1 MMNVPKVVA
10 PWAGARVASGA
21 WVLAG
26 LAMACAGGVGVAALR
41 HTGSLA
47 FPIDDAYI
55 YSNYVLYAAH
65 GHLFTY
71 NDGELSGGITSFSW
85 YVLCTLAYWLISPLH
100 DLLGVLAPPVV
111 RADAAL
117 SAQAG
122 HVYLA
127 AYLPGLL
134 CHAAT
139 VLGVYRLAQ
148 VTLPL
153 LVPPAPGAV
162 GMPAHRSFCWL
173 LGAVAAADAGLVW
186 GAMSGLEVPLAS
198 AVAVW
203 SVYLLAL
210 EAGQERLRWSLLLA
224 GLLMWARP
232 ELITIVPVGALWLVV
247 RGVTVGA
254 GGACPGS
261 SALRWALRSAAV
273 YMLAGVVGAAALCL
287 VYLVGW
293 GKPFPGSFYA
303 KVGGLR
309 LGIRFFSAALELW
322 LAGRFLPFVAG
333 AVAVAGGLLGWLWPP
348 AVKGGGQGQNYSQ
361 GQSQSRLNALLLLMV
376 GVAYV
381 AAVMVTLP
389 WFGQED
395 RYLLPIHPIVIVLM
409 GLAVWLLVG
418 PFLQSLHVWSGRG
431 VLAASA
437 AVGAAVGAAAV
448 CVLLVV
454 ANYWWATRNY
464 VVEVRN
470 ITDAHVVPA
479 RWLSANTPPDAVV
492 AAEPIGAVRLFSE
505 RRTIDLVGLTTP
517 VTLGTYGNWPLAG
530 QVLRRAGARYLL
542 YYPDWFGRD
551 GPPVWAV
558 ERKRFP
564 IPDNRIAGAD
574 VIAVYELS
582 WDGYP

>member
-1 MMNVPKVVA
+1 M
-10 PWAGARVASGA
+10 AS
-21 WVLAG
+21 V
-26 LAMACAGGVGVAALR
+26 R

-71 NDGELSGGITSFSW
+71 NDGELSGGITSFGW
-85 YVLCTLAYWLISPLH
+85 YVLCTLAYWLVSPLH

-122 HVYLA
+122 HVYVA

-139 VLGVYRLAQ
+139 ALGVYRLAQ
-148 VTLPL
+148 VTLP
-153 LVPPAPGAV
+153 PPAPTAPGAG
-162 GMPAHRSFCWL
+162 GMLAHRAFCWL
-173 LGAVAAADAGLVW
+173 LGAVAAADAGMVW
-186 GAMSGLEVPLAS
+186 GVMSGLEVPLAS

-210 EAGQERLRWSLLLA
+210 EAGRERLRWSLLMA
-224 GLLMWARP
+224 GLLAWARP
-232 ELITIVPVGALWLVV
+232 ELITIVPVGALWLVA
-247 RGVTVGA
+247 RGVAVGA
-254 GGACPGS
+254 GGARTGS
-261 SALRWALRSAAV
+261 LALRRALRSAAV
-273 YMLAGVVGAAALCL
+273 YVLAGAVGAAALCL
-287 VYLVGW
+287 IYLAGW
-293 GKPFPGSFYA
+293 GKPLPGSFYA

-309 LGIRFFSAALELW
+309 LGVRFFSAALELW
-322 LAGRFLPFVAG
+322 LAGRFLPFAAGVA
-333 AVAVAGGLLGWLWPP
+333 AVAGGLLGWLWPP
-348 AVKGGGQGQNYSQ
+348 AGKSAGQDRGQR
-361 GQSQSRLNALLLLMV
+361 RLNALLLLMV

-418 PFLQSLHVWSGRG
+418 PFLQGLHVWSGRG
-431 VLAASA
+431 VLA
-437 AVGAAVGAAAV
+437 VGAVAV

-479 RWLSANTPPDAVV
+479 RWLWANTPPDAVV

-551 GPPVWAV
+551 GPPAWAV

-582 WDGYP
+582 WAGYP